1 MSKAITAG
9 AAFEKQMSAV
19 SAFVRGADANMM
31 QLTQTAKDLGK
42 ATTFSAVEAGQA
54 MVELGKAGF
63 DAAQV
68 MAAVPAVLTLAQA
81 GSLSMADAASIAGST
96 LKQFQL
102 DASETTNV
110 VDALAAAASSG
121 NLDVASFGTQMG
133 FASGGAQALG
143 MNVDETAAALAF
155 LADGVTSERM
165 GRSFDAMATA
175 ITSATPAAQ
184 AAMSELGVSVTDAEG
199 QFKKLPDIIDEFN
212 VAFAGMSPENKERQL
227 GKIFNATAIRGFRFA
242 MNQGGDA
249 LRDVMDTVADN
260 EGFGLAQSQKM
271 VDNLTGSFDILGS
284 AATNALIEIAE
295 TFQTDLKAALTE
307 TSDFINGLTDM
318 LTTSAGASGGA
329 DSLADSFFGMFLINA
344 VEVFDWVFTNWSN
357 LWRDLVAVTTTA
369 LSNIS
374 TNLTEVF
381 GALWEVMRSGGT
393 VPFEAN
399 LVGLTEGFKR
409 TTSELR
415 LSTADEV
422 KEGLALMGDEVAEAS
437 EQAKG
442 VVTGTVAD
450 LGNLGPNDRI
460 SNDSKSDEPAPRS
473 PLGVAL
479 KGSREAF
486 HVVNK
491 AIKGTKEGHMKLL
504 AKQSEKQT
512 KLAEKQVSLLEG
524 IAEETE
530 TPEVFSFA

>member
-260 EGFGLAQSQKM
+260 EGFGLTQSQKM

-295 TFQTDLKAALTE
+295 TFQTDLKDALTE

-318 LTTSAGASGGA
+318 LTTSAGATGGA
-329 DSLADSFFGMFLINA
+329 NAIADSFFGMFVIN
-344 VEVFDWVFTNWSN
+344 
-357 LWRDLVAVTTTA
+357 
-369 LSNIS
+369 
-374 TNLTEVF
+374 
-381 GALWEVMRSGGT
+381 
-393 VPFEAN
+393 
-399 LVGLTEGFKR
+399 
-409 TTSELR
+409 
-415 LSTADEV
+415 
-422 KEGLALMGDEVAEAS
+422 
-437 EQAKG
+437 
-442 VVTGTVAD
+442 
-450 LGNLGPNDRI
+450 
-460 SNDSKSDEPAPRS
+460 
-473 PLGVAL
+473 
-479 KGSREAF
+479 
-486 HVVNK
+486 
-491 AIKGTKEGHMKLL
+491 
-504 AKQSEKQT
+504 
-512 KLAEKQVSLLEG
+512 
-524 IAEETE
+524 AEET
-530 TPEVFSFA
+530 F